1 AVAVLV
7 AKPFEDPFRGMPL
20 LPRPTLILQQDL
32 VDDPDKWVELRT
44 CWRPA
49 PPITGRYR
57 KRQHLGYCPRINPK
71 LTRRCPAAQPLNLN
85 RITNPPIELHDL
97 HPPTPA
103 DFGQRP
109 SADGV
114 LLRRNRT
121 IRPPQSVRD
130 FLSGASRKLGDVD
143 IAAEKGPWY
152 KDIGQ
157 GMGAALNTASAS
169 NAYVLS
175 DRGTWLSFKN
185 RGELRIVVEGD
196 KKLFNQYG

>member
-1 AVAVLV
+1 
-7 AKPFEDPFRGMPL
+7 MN
-20 LPRPTLILQQDL
+20 
-32 VDDPDKWVELRT
+32 PDKWVELRT

-130 FLSGASRKLGDVD
+130 FLSGASTRSRRTQK
-143 IAAEKGPWY
+143 P
-152 KDIGQ
+152 
-157 GMGAALNTASAS
+157 
-169 NAYVLS
+169 
-175 DRGTWLSFKN
+175 
-185 RGELRIVVEGD
+185 VVETSVD
-196 KKLFNQYG
+196 KPSAQRSRRR

>member
-103 DFGQRP
+103 DFGQWP

-130 FLSGASRKLGDVD
+130 FLSGRSEAASGRVFTQSAG
-143 IAAEKGPWY
+143 GRPW
-152 KDIGQ
+152 
-157 GMGAALNTASAS
+157 A
-169 NAYVLS
+169 VL
-175 DRGTWLSFKN
+175 R
-185 RGELRIVVEGD
+185 V
-196 KKLFNQYG
+196 

>member
-1 AVAVLV
+1 KIHLRMARIVPQRHKHLAVPQPVHPHVIPNNGDPTAVAVLV

-32 VDDPDKWVELRT
+32 VDDPDKGVELRT

-49 PPITGRYR
+49 PPVTGRHR

-85 RITNPPIELHDL
+85 RITNPPIEFHDL
-97 HPPTPA
+97 HPSTPA

-130 FLSGASRKLGDVD
+130 FLSGASKGGRTAAAILTAGRKDC
-143 IAAEKGPWY
+143 
-152 KDIGQ
+152 
-157 GMGAALNTASAS
+157 S
-169 NAYVLS
+169 
-175 DRGTWLSFKN
+175 RGNSPFPT
-185 RGELRIVVEGD
+185 R
-196 KKLFNQYG
+196 